1 MGMDGYRLQIILF
14 DLIRERIND
23 PKNWIDEI
31 SEVLNLSK
39 SAVYKKINA
48 TSSLSLEELS
58 ILLVRYDISFDAGA
72 SWDVM
77 ELPRSLA
84 LVSWFVRRA
93 SCSRALGSDIR

>member
-93 SCSRALGSDIR
+93 SCSRALGSAIR